1 MKKCIMLMLLVWAT
15 NAPALV
21 GVGHMTKF
29 AGSWTSNQDGS
40 QESYFNP
47 WPYLSVHEL
56 FPVMNNILFQPEFG
70 LTLKKSSYG
79 DEDTYNGSGDE
90 ASKRQLMFL
99 HLNFMYRNSSPVQ
112 FKGGV
117 GFFMTKISGE
127 GGAVTRRNG
136 ASDATYYLPSETVTS
151 YNNTLNLGIE
161 SFLLPKTSIEF
172 ESYTWDILSSES
184 RRFSFSLGLNY
195 YL

>member
-1 MKKCIMLMLLVWAT
+1 MKKLILLISMIWSVQSS
-15 NAPALV
+15 ALV
-21 GVGHMTKF
+21 GFGHMTKF
-29 AGSWTSNQDGS
+29 AGSWTNNQDGS
-40 QESYFNP
+40 QESYFDL

-56 FPVMNNILFQPEFG
+56 FPIWGDVLFQPEFG
-70 LTLKKSSYG
+70 MTLKKSSYG
-79 DEDTYNGSGDE
+79 DDETYNGSGDE

-136 ASDATYYLPSETVTS
+136 ASDATYYLPSESVTS

-161 SFLLPKTSIEF
+161 SFLFPKTSF
-172 ESYTWDILSSES
+172 ELETYVWDILASES
-184 RRFSFSLGLNY
+184 RRFSFSIGLNY